1 MTANGISRFGSDYP
15 IDSAD
20 NTDGPCPEHDDIIR
34 STSLLEPPETSSL
47 NALNG
52 TYRSRFM
59 AGKEN
64 EYEAT
69 LAAYRLAY
77 GEKPHNHVRA
87 LMDCR
92 THATLQRDFAT
103 GDVMVFGD
111 SCRDRYCPM
120 CCGQKAAY
128 AKDQVEMY
136 IRTLVAPRFLTLTL
150 RNNESDLKSRVS
162 FLQER
167 FSKLRNRAYWKKNVT
182 GGIWFLEVK
191 RGKDSGLWHPH
202 LHILLDGNYM
212 EQKRLSELWEQ
223 VTFGSPIIHISK
235 VSDVEHAA
243 KYISKY
249 VAKPAMLGNM
259 PVEDG
264 AEMINALFR
273 KRLCG
278 TFGTAKAVTL
288 TPPKVE
294 SENDWD
300 YIGHY
305 DDIVAKAPTNSAARA
320 VLVAYN
326 TYEPLPP
333 EAYKDFTGHVPGFV
347 SKMSKPKKV
356 DRQLYLDFYH

>member
-1 MTANGISRFGSDYP
+1 MTANGFARFGTDYVGKQ
-15 IDSAD
+15 AD
-20 NTDGPCPEHDDIIR
+20 IAELNTYNDLPAGS
-34 STSLLEPPETSSL
+34 STSLLEPPETTSTKLSD
-47 NALNG
+47 A
-52 TYRSRFM
+52 TYRGRFM
-59 AGKEN
+59 HGKVE

-77 GEKPHNHVRA
+77 DGKSNNHVRA

-92 THATLQRDFAT
+92 THATLQRDSVS

-120 CCGQKAAY
+120 CCAQKSAY
-128 AKDQVEMY
+128 AKDQAELY
-136 IRTLVAPRFLTLTL
+136 IKTLKSPRFLTLTL
-150 RNNESDLKSRVS
+150 RNNESDLKTQVS
-162 FLQER
+162 FLQQS
-167 FSKLRNRAYWKKNVT
+167 FSKLRTRAYWKKNVS

-191 RGKDSGLWHPH
+191 RGKGSGLWHPH
-202 LHILLDGNYM
+202 LHILLDGEYM

-223 VTFGSPIIHISK
+223 VTFGSPILYITRISNL
-235 VSDVEHAA
+235 DNAA
-243 KYISKY
+243 LYVSKY
-249 VAKPAMLGNM
+249 SAKPAIIKNM

-294 SENDWD
+294 TENEWD

-305 DDIVAKAPTNSAARA
+305 DDIVEKAKTNSAARA

-326 TYEPLPP
+326 AYEPLSLQ
-333 EAYKDFTGHVPGFV
+333 AYEDFTGHPAGFV
-347 SKMSKPKKV
+347 SKMSEPKRV